1 MLIYNAVI
9 YNKYKHPV
17 NITALRLYKSAQSIF
32 HSSAFS
38 LSAYLTSPWVFRECG
53 EEEVDSKNPVRI
65 CDLCYTGLHQITCRQ
80 KARADELGYPV
91 GWHPLQK
98 KMTWF

>member
-1 MLIYNAVI
+1 MEE
-9 YNKYKHPV
+9 
-17 NITALRLYKSAQSIF
+17 LRLASTI
-32 HSSAFS
+32 AFS
-38 LSAYLTSPWVFRECG
+38 LSAYLTSQCMCRECG

-65 CDLCYTGLHQITCRQ
+65 CDLCCTGLHQITCRE
-80 KARADELGYPV
+80 KARADELGYPG